1 MASSVAED
9 QLDDAQFKALEKE
22 KQELIQQQK
31 TAERRHQGHDAG
43 DEEAFRVG
51 WLVEQYG

>member
-9 QLDDAQFKALEKE
+9 QLDDAQFKALEEE

-31 TAERRHQGHDAG
+31 LLNVDIRAMALEMKRRSG
-43 DEEAFRVG
+43 
-51 WLVEQYG
+51 